1 MVFHDPQDLEKG
13 CSPFNPGFLPKN
25 KWSITASGYQSC
37 RPAWSVLIRVKQK
50 MSYPS
55 QYAVRND
62 IRHFMSALGWECLNL
77 RIRTACREM
86 KRWCCFKQTKRVRE
100 GGRARVKNYLGAD
113 TVAHEQV
120 PSEGRHRGKGREE
133 GEPMKNGT
141 RPTILA

>member
-13 CSPFNPGFLPKN
+13 CSPFNPRFLPKN
-25 KWSITASGYQSC
+25 KCPITASGYQSC

-77 RIRTACREM
+77 RMYNTYGMQGNETLVLFQADKES
-86 KRWCCFKQTKRVRE
+86 QGGRE
-100 GGRARVKNYLGAD
+100 GAGEKLPWRGYRRA
-113 TVAHEQV
+113 
-120 PSEGRHRGKGREE
+120 
-133 GEPMKNGT
+133 
-141 RPTILA
+141 